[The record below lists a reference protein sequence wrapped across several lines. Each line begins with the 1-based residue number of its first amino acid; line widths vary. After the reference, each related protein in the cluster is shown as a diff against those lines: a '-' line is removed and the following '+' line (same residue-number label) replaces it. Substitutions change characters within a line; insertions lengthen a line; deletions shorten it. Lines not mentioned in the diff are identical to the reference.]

1 MGGFDDNRYPHF
13 QTSQEFALDGGV
25 SFNSLS
31 KSNECKV
38 GGVLFSELKC
48 SI

>member
-13 QTSQEFALDGGV
+13 QTSQEFALDVGV

-31 KSNECKV
+31 KAMSVK
-38 GGVLFSELKC
+38 
-48 SI
+48 